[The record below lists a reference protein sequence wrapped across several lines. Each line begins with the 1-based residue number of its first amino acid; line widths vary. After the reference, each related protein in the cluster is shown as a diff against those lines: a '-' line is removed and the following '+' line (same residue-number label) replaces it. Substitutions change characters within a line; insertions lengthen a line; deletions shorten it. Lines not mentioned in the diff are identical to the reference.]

1 MIKLKITE
9 VDKETKKSKKD
20 YILPIASAGIGLGLT
35 CFLMHTGVVNYNNF
49 IDFSILDKIINE
61 I

>member
-1 MIKLKITE
+1 MVIILKITE

-35 CFLMHTGVVNYNNF
+35 CFLMQTGVVIYNNF
-49 IDFSILDKIINE
+49 ID
-61 I
+61 